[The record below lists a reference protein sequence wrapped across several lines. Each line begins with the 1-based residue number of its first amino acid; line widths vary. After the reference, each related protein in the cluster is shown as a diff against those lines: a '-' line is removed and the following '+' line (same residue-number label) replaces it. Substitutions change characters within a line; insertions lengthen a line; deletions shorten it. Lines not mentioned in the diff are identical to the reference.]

1 MRFAIGKTTFR
12 LLALLLVAGFSCAAP
27 GGEARNI
34 KVVTSFLPVWCF
46 TVNVAGDLA
55 EVENLLPP
63 GTEPHD
69 FQFSP
74 REMRK
79 LNAADLVIINGLQ
92 LESWLDKPIHS
103 AERPTTVV
111 EAAAGLSFELIP
123 ARSGLAGARA
133 GAQQTPG
140 APNPHIWLD
149 PRLAAHA
156 VSNILQAL
164 QKADP
169 AHAAGYAKNA
179 DTYLA
184 RLKKLDA
191 DFAAGLTGAKD
202 KPFVTMH
209 DAFPYLA
216 RRYGLKVAGVIEQTP
231 DVEPSLKYLS
241 ELGRVIRQEH
251 VRVIFTERQSA
262 GGSESKLAEQLGRD
276 YNVPVA
282 ALDTLE
288 TGEFTPEAYENG
300 MRRNLQK
307 LEEYLN

>member
-1 MRFAIGKTTFR
+1 MRFAIGKSIFR
-12 LLALLLVAGFSCAAP
+12 LLALLLVAGYSSAGQC
-27 GGEARNI
+27 GEVRQI

-79 LNAADLVIINGLQ
+79 LNAADVVIINGLQ

-103 AERPTTVV
+103 AERPKTVV
-111 EAAAGLSFELIP
+111 EAAAGLGSELIP
-123 ARSGLAGARA
+123 ARRGLAGARA
-133 GAQQTPG
+133 GTQQTPG
-140 APNPHIWLD
+140 APNPHVWLD

-169 AHAAGYAKNA
+169 GNAAGYAKNA
-179 DTYLA
+179 ESYLA

-191 DFAAGLTGAKD
+191 EFATGLAKATD

-216 RRYGLKVAGVIEQTP
+216 RRYGLKIAGVIEQTP

-241 ELGRVIRQEH
+241 ELGRVIREEH
-251 VRVIFTERQSA
+251 VRVIFTERASA

-276 YNVPVA
+276 YHIPVA

-288 TGEFTPEAYENG
+288 TGEFTPDAYENG
-300 MRRNLQK
+300 LRRDLRE
-307 LEEYLN
+307 LEKYLK

>member
-1 MRFAIGKTTFR
+1 
-12 LLALLLVAGFSCAAP
+12 LLFLSGLSSAAP
-27 GGEARNI
+27 DGEARKI

-63 GTEPHD
+63 GAEPHD

-79 LNAADLVIINGLQ
+79 LNAADLVIVNGLG

-103 AERPTTVV
+103 TDAPKIVV
-111 EAAAGLSFELIP
+111 EAAANLSSSELIHFRP
-123 ARSGLAGARA
+123 GLAGAREGGKETS
-133 GAQQTPG
+133 GAF
-140 APNPHIWLD
+140 NPHIWLD
-149 PRLAAHA
+149 PRLAGHS

-169 AHAAGYAKNA
+169 VHASGYEANA
-179 DTYLA
+179 QRYLG

-191 DFAAGLTGAKD
+191 DFAAALANAKD
-202 KPFVTMH
+202 KPFVTLH

-216 RRYGLKVAGVIEQTP
+216 RRYGLKIAGVIEQTP

-241 ELGRVIRQEH
+241 ELGRLIREEH
-251 VRVIFTERQSA
+251 VRVIFTERSAA
-262 GGSESKLAEQLGRD
+262 GGSENKVAEQLGRD
-276 YNVPVA
+276 YHVPVA

-288 TGEFTPEAYENG
+288 TGKFKPEAYEDG
-300 MRRNLQK
+300 MRRNLQELAK
-307 LEEYLN
+307 YLK

>member
-1 MRFAIGKTTFR
+1 MRFALGKSNFR
-12 LLALLLVAGFSCAAP
+12 FLALLFLSGISCAAL
-27 GGEARNI
+27 GGEARKI

-103 AERPTTVV
+103 AERPKIVV
-111 EAAAGLSFELIP
+111 EAAAGLSSELIP

-140 APNPHIWLD
+140 ASNPHIWLD
-149 PRLAAHA
+149 PRLAARA

-169 AHAAGYAKNA
+169 ANATGYAKNA
-179 DTYLA
+179 ESYLA

-191 DFAAGLTGAKD
+191 DFAAGLANAKD

-216 RRYGLKVAGVIEQTP
+216 RRYGLKIAGVIEQTP

-241 ELGRVIRQEH
+241 ELGRLIREENIK
-251 VRVIFTERQSA
+251 VIFTERQSA
-262 GGSESKLAEQLGRD
+262 GGSENKVAEQLGRD
-276 YNVPVA
+276 YHVPVA
-282 ALDTLE
+282 TLDTLE

-300 MRRNLQK
+300 MRRNLRE
-307 LEEYLN
+307 LEKYLK

>member
-1 MRFAIGKTTFR
+1 MRFAPRKSVVRF
-12 LLALLLVAGFSCAAP
+12 LALLFVAGFSCAAP
-27 GGEARNI
+27 AGEARKL

-63 GTEPHD
+63 GAEPHD

-79 LNAADLVIINGLQ
+79 LNAADVVIINGLQ

-103 AERPTTVV
+103 TEQPKTVV
-111 EAAAGLSFELIP
+111 EAAAGLSSELIP
-123 ARSGLAGARA
+123 LRLGLVGART
-133 GAQQTPG
+133 GRQETPG
-140 APNPHIWLD
+140 ASNPHIWLD
-149 PRLAAHA
+149 PRLAACA

-179 DTYLA
+179 ESYLA
-184 RLKKLDA
+184 RLNKLDA
-191 DFAAGLTGAKD
+191 EFAADLANAKD
-202 KPFVTMH
+202 KPFITMH

-216 RRYGLKVAGVIEQTP
+216 RHYGLEVAGVIEQTP

-241 ELGRVIRQEH
+241 ALGRVIREEH

-262 GGSESKLAEQLGRD
+262 GGSESKVAEQLGRD
-276 YNVPVA
+276 YHVPVA
-282 ALDTLE
+282 SLDTLE

-300 MRRNLQK
+300 MRRNLRE
-307 LEEYLN
+307 LEKYLK